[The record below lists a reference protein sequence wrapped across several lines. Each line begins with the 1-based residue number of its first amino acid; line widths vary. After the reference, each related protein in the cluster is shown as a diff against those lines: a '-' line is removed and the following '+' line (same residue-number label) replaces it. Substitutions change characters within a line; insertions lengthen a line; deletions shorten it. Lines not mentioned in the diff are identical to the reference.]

1 MTSRTRVIAILVSAP
16 IIAFTVIGGLLGHAM
31 ARADDTYANL
41 RVFNDVVSLIMSNY
55 VEQPNMDSVMRGAM
69 RGLAEGLDSDSA
81 YLTPAQVR
89 QAESSDQIG
98 PADVGIALTHQY
110 YLRVVATRDD
120 SPAAKAGIRP
130 GDFVRLVDSRPTR
143 DMSAVEGQRLLAG
156 AAGSKVK
163 LTIIRGGS
171 TTEPHIVELT
181 REAPQT
187 VDVKSRQQGPGIG
200 YVRVASFGRR
210 TGEQLRSQIAS
221 LTKSGATRLI
231 IDVRNTAGGDLA
243 EGVAAAR
250 LFVGSG
256 TIAIRESRSNG
267 QVKIAAEKGDGAITV
282 PVTLLVDNGTSG
294 AAEVFAAALGGN
306 KRADLIGERTDR
318 THRRAGARQASR
330 RQRFVDYIDTL
341 SHASRRAVAGQGPRA
356 RRGGRSAGRR
366 IRRTAAGGR
375 HPSEGY
381 RDAQHQEG
389 RVGEQARSDRHDR
402 PGHRRDKEQRR
413 GHG

>member
-1 MTSRTRVIAILVSAP
+1 MAEENTMTSRTRVIAILVSAP
-16 IIAFTVIGGLLGHAM
+16 VIAFTVIGGLLGHAM

-41 RVFNDVVSLIMSNY
+41 RVFNDVVTLIMSNY

-98 PADVGIALTHQY
+98 PADVGITLTHQY

-130 GDFVRLVDSRPTR
+130 GDFVRIVDSRPTR

-187 VDVKSRQQGPGIG
+187 VDVKSRQQAPGIG

-210 TGEQLRSQIAS
+210 AGEQLRSQIAS

-243 EGVAAAR
+243 DGVAAAR

-256 TIAIRESRSNG
+256 TIAIRESRSSG
-267 QVKIAAEKGDGAITV
+267 QVKIAAEKGDGAITA

-306 KRADLIGERTDR
+306 KRADLIGERTVGR
-318 THRRAGARQASR
+318 TGVQELVKLPDGSALWITSTRYLTPAGAQLQAKGLDPDVA
-330 RQRFVDYIDTL
+330 VDQPEGEFGAPPPTDVILQKALETL
-341 SHASRRAVAGQGPRA
+341 S
-356 RRGGRSAGRR
+356 
-366 IRRTAAGGR
+366 TKKAA
-375 HPSEGY
+375 
-381 RDAQHQEG
+381 
-389 RVGEQARSDRHDR
+389 
-402 PGHRRDKEQRR
+402 
-413 GHG
+413 